1 MVKVC
6 IWLEVCTVVGFF
18 QFFSKCSLLFGMPKI
33 DVGVDLS
40 NFLSNQRLFIEMS
53 FVGVSQKVT

>member
-1 MVKVC
+1 M
-6 IWLEVCTVVGFF
+6 VGFF
-18 QFFSKCSLLFGMPKI
+18 QFFSKYSFLFGMPKI

-40 NFLSNQRLFIEMS
+40 NFLSNQCLFTEMS